1 MHIKLKKIGNS
12 RGITLAK
19 AVIDQYQFQD
29 EIEMEFKK
37 EGILIKRIQVIPR
50 EKWGNAYKKL
60 NIKSKISSELDD
72 YTENEFD
79 KNDWTW

>member
-12 RGITLAK
+12 RGITFAQ
-19 AVIDQYQFQD
+19 AVIDQYQIQD

-50 EKWGNAYKKL
+50 EKWGTAYKKL
-60 NIKSKISSELDD
+60 NIKKNKISSELED
-72 YTENEFD
+72 YTENE
-79 KNDWTW
+79 